1 MRHPLSLAS
10 LGYGALRL
18 IGVTAVARRLR
29 NGGLV
34 LCYHNVV
41 PDGDPGAWG
50 ALGLHMPFS
59 TFARQMR
66 WLAATYAVVPLDRLV
81 EGVARREN
89 LRGKA
94 AVTFDDAY
102 VGVFDYA
109 LPLLRE
115 LDLPATV
122 FVVAQAPGSGHD
134 FWWDHPSV
142 LRVYSDARRERW
154 LTQLR
159 GDGTAIIASL
169 DLNGDG
175 PLRPPPAC
183 RPADWP
189 TIAAAARAGL
199 SIGAHSATHRALTTL
214 GRFDLD
220 TEVNDSREAIA
231 RHTGVVPDVF
241 AYPYGLSNEHVREVV
256 RAAGYRAAFTLDRG
270 HGPDAWSLG
279 RLNVPAGISDAAFD
293 AWTVGLHP

>member
-1 MRHPLSLAS
+1 MSLAS
-10 LGYGALRL
+10 LGYRALRL
-18 IGVTAVARRLR
+18 TGVTAVARRR
-29 NGGLV
+29 QSGGLV

-41 PDGDPGAWG
+41 PDGDPGVWG
-50 ALGLHMPFS
+50 TLGLHMPFA

-66 WLAATYAVVPLDRLV
+66 WLAATYSVVPLDRLV

-122 FVVAQAPGSGHD
+122 FVVAQAPGGHD
-134 FWWDHPSV
+134 FWWDHPGV

-154 LTQLR
+154 LTTLR

-169 DLNGDG
+169 DLNGDASS
-175 PLRPPPAC
+175 RPPRAC

-189 TIAAAARAGL
+189 TIASAARAGL

-220 TEVNDSREAIA
+220 TEVNESRDVIA
-231 RHTGVVPDVF
+231 RQTGVVPEVF
-241 AYPYGLSNEHVREVV
+241 AYPYGLSNAHVREVV
-256 RAAGYRAAFTLDRG
+256 RAAGYRAAFTLDHGR
-270 HGPDAWSLG
+270 GPDAWSLG

>member
-1 MRHPLSLAS
+1 MRLAS

-18 IGVTAVARRLR
+18 AGVTAVARRLR
-29 NGGLV
+29 RGGLV

-41 PDGDPGAWG
+41 PDGDLGIWG
-50 ALGLHMPFS
+50 ALGLHMPIS

-81 EGVARREN
+81 DGVARGED

-102 VGVFDYA
+102 VGVFDHA
-109 LPLLRE
+109 VPLLRE

-122 FVVAQAPGSGHD
+122 FVVAHAPGSGHD
-134 FWWDHPSV
+134 FWWDHPGV

-154 LTQLR
+154 LTTLR

-169 DLNGDG
+169 DLNGDAAS
-175 PLRPPPAC
+175 RPPRAC
-183 RPADWP
+183 RPAAWP

-220 TEVNDSREAIA
+220 TEVNESRDVIA
-231 RHTGVVPDVF
+231 HHTGVVPEVF
-241 AYPYGLSNEHVREVV
+241 AYPYGLSNAHVREVV
-256 RAAGYRAAFTLDRG
+256 RATGYRAAFTLDHGR
-270 HGPDAWSLG
+270 GPDAWALG